1 MTGRGRAYR
10 GISRGDS
17 LVPAGKVSLGDRVW
31 WGHTYWLAGYPSTH
45 WTMGLVEV
53 KRGEICVIR
62 NRYGHTWEV
71 GVGKLFKP
79 ETET

>member
-1 MTGRGRAYR
+1 MAGTKPYR
-10 GISRGDS
+10 GLSRGDK
-17 LVPAGKVSLGDRVW
+17 LVPAVKVSLGDRVW
-31 WGHTYWLAGYPSTH
+31 WEHTYWLAGYPSTH

-53 KRGEICVIR
+53 KRGSICVVR

-71 GVGKLFKP
+71 EMGRLFKP